1 VWTQIE
7 DAGPFA
13 GARRYNDA
21 QGDALPDGLRAA
33 PQWRTTAAAAE
44 VINSAAAEALLA
56 AHDAALRRQ
65 AEELRAEA
73 CEMLRLAVAEQSSS
87 LAAAKAENQVL
98 QGQLAAQQQQQLQQ
112 QQQQQQQQQHPQ
124 SAVDEAAELRR
135 ELCTAHG
142 FLRAA
147 VLDKAYADTP
157 AAELLTLPA
166 SALQGVGG
174 KTAVTLES
182 VGITTIGELAAWKT
196 LHAAKQ
202 ASDAE
207 EGSMPA
213 VGLASVCAVEAKALE
228 ALRLK
233 TAEELASW
241 KFASFA
247 EAICRIEQS
256 ADMSL
261 RQ

>member
-1 VWTQIE
+1 
-7 DAGPFA
+7 
-13 GARRYNDA
+13 
-21 QGDALPDGLRAA
+21 
-33 PQWRTTAAAAE
+33 
-44 VINSAAAEALLA
+44 
-56 AHDAALRRQ
+56 
-65 AEELRAEA
+65 
-73 CEMLRLAVAEQSSS
+73 
-87 LAAAKAENQVL
+87 
-98 QGQLAAQQQQQLQQ
+98 
-112 QQQQQQQQQHPQ
+112 
-124 SAVDEAAELRR
+124 
-135 ELCTAHG
+135 
-142 FLRAA
+142 